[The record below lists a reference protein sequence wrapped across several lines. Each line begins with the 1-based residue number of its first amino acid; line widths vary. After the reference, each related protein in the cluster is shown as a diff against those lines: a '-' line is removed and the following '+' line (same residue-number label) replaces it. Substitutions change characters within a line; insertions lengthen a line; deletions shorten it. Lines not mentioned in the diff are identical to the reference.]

1 MHPIL
6 GVRRRLSVYLLAWL
20 VIGVL
25 LAVGLRG
32 ERAWIA
38 AAVFYLPLCA
48 VFAFVTLSTW
58 YLCRAFP
65 MDARSKTWAVASV
78 HLLAAGLALLKIL
91 SGKNWWSFC
100 RIPADVKLK
109 CIDHVQWLMKEW
121 SPTHQLLPKYR
132 NFYGSSDELEIG
144 RAHV

>member
-78 HLLAAGLALLKIL
+78 HLLAAGLASALWMAMAGAWARTLDSLAPGLAASALYGEQAPLLFVVGAL
-91 SGKNWWSFC
+91 LFWLAASF
-100 RIPADVKLK
+100 
-109 CIDHVQWLMKEW
+109 HY
-121 SPTHQLLPKYR
+121 LL
-132 NFYGSSDELEIG
+132 I
-144 RAHV
+144 A